1 MCWPQILHPENK
13 VRSNMSGVQ
22 AIASREGTGKRNN
35 SVAEEAWGLCIDK
48 KRCWLPTVFHY
59 SKRKRSASAKFP
71 LLIPGAG
78 KSYTITEDKKKK
90 ILRYK
95 SLLLFPSFG
104 KLKEP
109 KKRTDSKHGG
119 WQPHSAICSTNY
131 SCLIIRAIGTQH
143 STPHTSPFAPLLH
156 LADPEEIPSLL
167 SWMNTMNI
175 QDICALSN
183 TGIRPSIWLLSL
195 GKDQIQ
201 TKQSGSPS

>member
-1 MCWPQILHPENK
+1 
-13 VRSNMSGVQ
+13 MSGVQ

-48 KRCWLPTVFHY
+48 KCCWLPTVFHY

-109 KKRTDSKHGG
+109 KKRADSKYGG
-119 WQPHSAICSTNY
+119 WQPHSAVCSTNY
-131 SCLIIRAIGTQH
+131 SCLIIRAYRHTAQH
-143 STPHTSPFAPLLH
+143 SSHK
-156 LADPEEIPSLL
+156 SL
-167 SWMNTMNI
+167 
-175 QDICALSN
+175 
-183 TGIRPSIWLLSL
+183 RPSVAFGRPRGNTL
-195 GKDQIQ
+195 
-201 TKQSGSPS
+201 PSFLNEHHEHLRYMCS